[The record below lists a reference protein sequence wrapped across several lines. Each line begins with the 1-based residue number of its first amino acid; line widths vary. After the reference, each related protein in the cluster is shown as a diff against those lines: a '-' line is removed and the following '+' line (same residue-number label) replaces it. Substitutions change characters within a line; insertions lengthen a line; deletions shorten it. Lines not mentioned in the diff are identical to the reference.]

1 MLTPLRRLT
10 PAILVG
16 LLLLARL
23 AGAGEATDGIE
34 LIWIE
39 PSEGKDA
46 LPDQPIFAEVPPKE
60 FPGRSIRYQLRKA
73 VDPRVTIDVNATPGL
88 CSCPPN

>member
-46 LPDQPIFAEVPPKE
+46 LPELPIFAEVPPK
-60 FPGRSIRYQLRKA
+60 P
-73 VDPRVTIDVNATPGL
+73 DPQKPAAWFLHYESLLVPAEL
-88 CSCPPN
+88 SLFSME